1 MQAVRWVVCVSALTA
16 LLLMSNHP
24 TTAASSSD
32 AMGHL
37 DAFITKAVKEYKV
50 PGAAVA
56 VVQDG
61 KVILAKGYGVRDVTK
76 ANAVDEDTIFPL
88 ASVTKTFTGAAAATV
103 VDEENQRSAPIQ
115 KTNISSPR

>member
-1 MQAVRWVVCVSALTA
+1 MQAAHWVVCVSALTA

-32 AMGHL
+32 AIGDL
-37 DAFITKAVKEYKV
+37 DAFITKALKEYMV

-76 ANAVDEDTIFPL
+76 ANAVDEDTIFQP
-88 ASVTKTFTGAAAATV
+88 
-103 VDEENQRSAPIQ
+103 ENQRSAPISKIQ
-115 KTNISSPR
+115 YKLPTITGHFAGR